1 MVFEVRLRGAIQRIS
16 LNDIPQNGFVPG
28 AVVLAT
34 LLFLTDPTCWWSCTL
49 ASLGEKYQYL
59 KFQSVWISKLI
70 NYPADNVLFIL
81 SNIREYSLPPSQYVI
96 MKI

>member
-1 MVFEVRLRGAIQRIS
+1 MALS
-16 LNDIPQNGFVPG
+16 LEQLYWLPCSFSLILHVG
-28 AVVLAT
+28 
-34 LLFLTDPTCWWSCTL
+34 DPATL

-81 SNIREYSLPPSQYVI
+81 SNLTEYSLPPAQYVI